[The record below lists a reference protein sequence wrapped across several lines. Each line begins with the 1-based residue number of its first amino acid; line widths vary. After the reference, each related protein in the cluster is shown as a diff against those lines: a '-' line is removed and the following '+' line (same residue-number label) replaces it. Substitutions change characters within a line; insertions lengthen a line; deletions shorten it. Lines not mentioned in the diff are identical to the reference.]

1 MKFHINQSS
10 EHRDDVSRE
19 EYYAG
24 TVVVP
29 MGRPDTAAEM
39 LRIAGEMVH
48 PSDGLVIA
56 LVISLGDAEQTN
68 RFSAQITDVVE
79 EFRNTDRGH
88 KVELVTEFAVSV
100 SRGILDVARERS
112 ADVILLGV
120 QRSTQG
126 SVKLGTVVENVIAT
140 APCGVL
146 VYRAAAGDDFQRVV
160 VPIDG
165 SLPSTVALKLGVSF
179 ALQHRIP
186 LRQMS
191 IQYDY
196 HYDPEHE
203 EAIQRFEEH
212 LREDCVLEKS
222 VVAGR
227 NPAPEIVSQMAARD
241 LLVIGFSQKT
251 DFERRLINDLSSR
264 LLNQAPGPV
273 VMISQIEWH
282 RGLRGALEHGI
293 ARLNP
298 ALTLVEQ
305 NELIWSAEK
314 SASSNLDYVVMIVL
328 SAALAT
334 LGLLTNSAAVI
345 IGAML
350 VAPLMS
356 PISSFSTGMATGIL
370 HLTRRASLTLF
381 TGVTLALLISIVM
394 GVLLPIDRPTEEM
407 LARGSPNLLDAAI
420 ALVSGWVAA
429 YATAR
434 KGIPAALAGVAIAAA
449 LMPPLSTIG
458 LGIAIRDINLA
469 IGANLLFLA
478 NIIFI
483 IAAQYITFLWMG
495 MHPSEDREGAT
506 LNRSRLWWI
515 VLFVITL
522 IVLGI
527 FAELSSQAVDE
538 AHIRERL
545 AAEAFDGAPVVEYHV
560 ISAVPLEVQLI
571 VQTDHYIQPE
581 EVMAAQALVNAL
593 YQQNVELTVA
603 ARQIVLPPDPLA
615 AVVKRLLEE
624 TFPDAAIRDVSVE
637 RGESTRVAASLGHY
651 RQPEHNRLEQ
661 ARLRISAE
669 AGEEVALEIAF
680 QQLIRLERPLKAVD
694 GQAEAGGDPESA
706 SE

>member
-1 MKFHINQSS
+1 MKFHITQTLDLDSPQTL
-10 EHRDDVSRE
+10 E
-19 EYYAG
+19 EYYAK

-48 PSDGLVIA
+48 PAEGLVIA

-68 RFSAQITDVVE
+68 RFSDQIQDVIE
-79 EFRNTDRGH
+79 AFRNTDAGH
-88 KVELVTEFAVSV
+88 KVDVVTEMAVSV
-100 SRGILDVARERS
+100 SRGILDVARERN

-126 SVKLGTVVENVIAT
+126 SVRLGTVVENVIAT

-146 VYRAAAGDDFQRVV
+146 IYRSAESSYFDRVV

-165 SLPSTVALKLGVSF
+165 TLPSAIAMKLAVSF
-179 ALQHRIP
+179 ALQHDVP

-203 EAIQRFEEH
+203 EAIKRYEDH
-212 LREDCVLEKS
+212 LPSKQDLKKKIIVSRH
-222 VVAGR
+222 
-227 NPAPEIVSQMAARD
+227 PAREIVSGMTEDD
-241 LLVIGFSQKT
+241 LLVMGFSQKT
-251 DFERRLINDLSSR
+251 DLERHIINDLSNQ

-273 VMISQIEWH
+273 ILISQHEWH
-282 RGLRGALEHGI
+282 RGIRGAIEHGI

-298 ALTLVEQ
+298 QLTLVEQ

-314 SASSNLDYVVMIVL
+314 SASTNLDYIVMIVL

-334 LGLLTNSAAVI
+334 LGLLTNSVAVI

-394 GVLLPIDRPTEEM
+394 GVVLPIDTPTDEM

-449 LMPPLSTIG
+449 LMPPISTIG
-458 LGIAIRDINLA
+458 LGIALRDIDLA
-469 IGANLLFLA
+469 FGANLLFLA
-478 NIIFI
+478 NIAFI

-495 MHPSEDREGAT
+495 MHPTEDREGAT
-506 LNRSRLWWI
+506 LNRSRAWWI
-515 VLFVITL
+515 VLFLTTL
-522 IVLGI
+522 IVLLV
-527 FAELSSQAVDE
+527 FARLGSQAIDE
-538 AHIRERL
+538 AHIREQL
-545 AAEAFDGAPVVEYHV
+545 QAEAFHGANIVEYHV
-560 ISAVPLEVQLI
+560 ISSVPLSVQLI
-571 VQTDHYIQPE
+571 VQSGHQITPE
-581 EVMAAQALVNAL
+581 EVEAAQTLINDL
-593 YQQNVELTVA
+593 YRQDVHLTVV
-603 ARQIVLPPDPLA
+603 ARKVVRPLTP
-615 AVVKRLLEE
+615 VM
-624 TFPDAAIRDVSVE
+624 AAIRADLRDIFPRAQLADVWIEEDDGIVLHAILQDYEAPSQIKLNEARRRISRHVNDN
-637 RGESTRVAASLGHY
+637 A
-651 RQPEHNRLEQ
+651 RLEVIFQ
-661 ARLRISAE
+661 QKLAVGLPRATAE
-669 AGEEVALEIAF
+669 A
-680 QQLIRLERPLKAVD
+680 
-694 GQAEAGGDPESA
+694 S
-706 SE
+706 